1 MSRAMG
7 CNRTGFDPVFTVRHA
22 LFQLFGSCGLLT
34 QHRTPRDSNSEGG
47 LIPAGTLRK
56 AFTPHAG
63 DVEVEPVV
71 RHPRS
76 LTV

>member
-1 MSRAMG
+1 VSRAMG

-34 QHRTPRDSNSEGG
+34 QHRTPRDSNSEGV

-56 AFTPHAG
+56 ALAPHAG
-63 DVEVEPVV
+63 DVEPKTLV
-71 RHPRS
+71 RHSQS
-76 LTV
+76 LTP